1 MKEMEVGR
9 EGKNENK
16 EVERE
21 REAGIEGWENRK
33 TERNRMREGMG
44 GEEND
49 GETADTIE
57 EKKREWKRGWKF
69 WMW

>member
-1 MKEMEVGR
+1 MKEKVGR
-9 EGKNENK
+9 EGKK
-16 EVERE
+16 LKKRSRE
-21 REAGIEGWENRK
+21 REKMDGWEKRK
-33 TERNRMREGMG
+33 IERNRMREGMG
-44 GEEND
+44 GGEND